1 MPARKKRGEPTIYQL
16 KVTLKRL
23 RPPIWRRIQ
32 VSGDTNLGQLH
43 QILQIV
49 MGWENYHL
57 HQFTIGATDYGQ
69 PHSED
74 DFELKDE
81 TNVECKQLLRR
92 EKFKFFY
99 IYDFGDN
106 WEHEIL
112 VEKILAPD
120 PQVQYPVCLKGKRAC
135 PPEDCGGAWG
145 YAQLLE
151 KLEQPETPEYEEME
165 DWLGQPI
172 DPESFDLNEVNQQLS
187 YLR

>member
-1 MPARKKRGEPTIYQL
+1 
-16 KVTLKRL
+16 
-23 RPPIWRRIQ
+23 
-32 VSGDTNLGQLH
+32 
-43 QILQIV
+43 